1 MKRTNK
7 KGFTIVELVIVI
19 AVIAILA
26 AVLIPNI
33 SRLVKKA
40 NESSDIQAVRNMNT
54 FLAAEGATGD
64 VNSILDVYDIF
75 ADSGYNVDSYSPL
88 YSGRHFYY
96 DKQYN
101 QILYVET
108 KSGKV
113 LFPEERK
120 NDTVTSLQN
129 NNHDLFS
136 LSMEAPKGVEPAD
149 FSGENTETLSASVS
163 TPEEYAFMIAEYNK
177 GKSKN
182 LTLTLKSNIDM
193 MGTRCLIENATGTI
207 TIKSSGNE
215 TFTIKNVTSN
225 VELDSEIVHNA
236 QGTEADYYAGG
247 IVAKAS
253 NGSVIEIENVVF
265 ENINVKV
272 PTAGGVGVIVGQ
284 LLNSKATLINVTLK
298 NCSVIG
304 HRDVGALIGS
314 VQNSTNGV
322 TLEGTI
328 ALENVKVKTTGGR
341 SGLLVGKMVGTGSC
355 IKAESANI
363 STKESSLSIYEDS
376 ALEQKFATGD
386 AVPSNWTDV
395 KSKFMI
401 VGQDQII
408 YSFKGKNASGGKDY
422 SAYAFVKDALVV
434 IQNSNESENVAIKSI
449 DEFKKAS
456 TK

>member
-120 NDTVTSLQN
+120 NDTVTSLKN
-129 NNHDLFS
+129 DNHDLFS
-136 LSMEAPKGVEPAD
+136 LSMEAPKGVQPAD
-149 FSGENTETLSASVS
+149 FSGATTETLSASVS

-193 MGTRCLIENATGTI
+193 MGTRCLIEKANGTI
-207 TIKSSGNE
+207 TIKSDNNQ
-215 TFTIKNVTSN
+215 TYTIKNVTSN
-225 VELDSEIVHNA
+225 AELDSEIVHNA
-236 QGTEADYYAGG
+236 QGTEANYYAGG
-247 IVAKAS
+247 IIAKVES
-253 NGSVIEIENVVF
+253 GSKIEIANVVF

-272 PTAGGVGVIVGQ
+272 PTAGGVGIIIGQ
-284 LLNSKATLINVTLK
+284 LYGSEASMENVTVK

-314 VQNSTNGV
+314 VQNAKDAV
-322 TLEGTI
+322 TLKGKIT
-328 ALENVKVKTTGGR
+328 LENVKVKTTGGR
-341 SGLLVGKMVGTGSC
+341 SGLLVGKMVGGNSR
-355 IKAESANI
+355 ISAENATI

-376 ALEQKFATGD
+376 ALEQKFATGN
-386 AVPSNWTDV
+386 ALPSDWTVASSFLID
-395 KSKFMI
+395 
-401 VGQDQII
+401 GQDQII
-408 YSFKGKNASGGKDY
+408 YSFKGKNTSGGKDY

-434 IQNSNESENVAIKSI
+434 IQNSNGNKNVAIKSI
-449 DEFKKAS
+449 EDFKKAS
-456 TK
+456 VK

>member
-33 SRLVKKA
+33 SRLVQKA

-120 NDTVTSLQN
+120 NDTVTSLQS

-136 LSMEAPKGVEPAD
+136 LSMEAPKGVQPAD
-149 FSGENTETLSASVS
+149 FRGENTETLSASIS

-182 LTLTLKSNIDM
+182 LTLTLNSNIDM
-193 MGTRCLIENATGTI
+193 MGTRCLIEDATGTV
-207 TIKSSGNE
+207 TIQSSGNE
-215 TFTIKNVTSN
+215 TFIIKNVTSN

-247 IVAKAS
+247 IVAKVEKGG
-253 NGSVIEIENVVF
+253 NVVIENVAF

-284 LLNSKATLINVTLK
+284 LLDSSSTKLKNVTLK

-304 HRDVGALIGS
+304 HRDVGALFGS
-314 VQNSTNGV
+314 VQNGKGAII
-322 TLEGTI
+322 LEGTI

-341 SGLLVGKMVGTGSC
+341 SGLLVGKMVGNGSS
-355 IKAESANI
+355 ISAENATI

-395 KSKFMI
+395 KSDFMI

-434 IQNSNESENVAIKSI
+434 IQNGNGNVAIKSI

-456 TK
+456 VK

>member
-120 NDTVTSLQN
+120 NDTVTSLKN
-129 NNHDLFS
+129 DNHDLFS
-136 LSMEAPKGVEPAD
+136 LSMEAPEPKQPE
-149 FSGENTETLSASVS
+149 GNNYEENSSTSTITATVS
-163 TPEEYAFMIAEYNK
+163 SPEEYAFVIQEYNK
-177 GKSKN
+177 GKMKN
-182 LTLTLKSNIDM
+182 LELTLQKNLDL
-193 MGTRCLIENATGTI
+193 MGANCVIKEVVGGGTV
-207 TIKSSGNE
+207 TIKSPTTTS
-215 TFTIKNVTSN
+215 IVVKNVTANEEVEQGN
-225 VELDSEIVHNA
+225 VRNA
-236 QGTEADYYAGG
+236 QGIKADYYAGG
-247 IVAKAS
+247 LISVCKGIVK
-253 NGSVIEIENVVF
+253 IENVTF

-272 PTAGGVGVIVGQ
+272 PTAGQVGVLIGNVQGGT
-284 LLNSKATLINVTLK
+284 LELNNVTVK

-304 HRDVGALIGS
+304 HRDVGAIAGAA
-314 VQNSTNGV
+314 QNG
-322 TLEGTI
+322 GTI
-328 ALENVKVKTTGGR
+328 TLKNDITIENTKVKTTGGR
-341 SGLLVGKMVGTGSC
+341 SALIVGKLNDNSEITVENLNLKVNNSEM
-355 IKAESANI
+355 
-363 STKESSLSIYEDS
+363 SIYEDS
-376 ALEQKFATGD
+376 SLEQKF
-386 AVPSNWTDV
+386 SNSTDGWTV
-395 KSKFMI
+395 SNTVTI
-401 VGQDQII
+401 EGQDQYI
-408 YSFKGKNASGGKDY
+408 YSLKSTSGEKKY
-422 SAYAFVKDALVV
+422 VAYGYRADALVL
-434 IQNSNESENVAIKSI
+434 IDGNGETWKAITDLSSFI
-449 DEFKKAS
+449 TNGAKAN
-456 TK
+456 

>member
-1 MKRTNK
+1 
-7 KGFTIVELVIVI
+7 
-19 AVIAILA
+19 
-26 AVLIPNI
+26 
-33 SRLVKKA
+33 
-40 NESSDIQAVRNMNT
+40 
-54 FLAAEGATGD
+54 
-64 VNSILDVYDIF
+64 
-75 ADSGYNVDSYSPL
+75 
-88 YSGRHFYY
+88 
-96 DKQYN
+96 
-101 QILYVET
+101 
-108 KSGKV
+108 
-113 LFPEERK
+113 
-120 NDTVTSLQN
+120 
-129 NNHDLFS
+129 
-136 LSMEAPKGVEPAD
+136 MEAPKGVKPAN

-193 MGTRCLIENATGTI
+193 MGTRCLIEDATGTI
-207 TIKSSGNE
+207 TIKSNGNE

-247 IVAKAS
+247 IVAKV
-253 NGSVIEIENVVF
+253 NGGSVVIENVTF

-272 PTAGGVGVIVGQ
+272 PTAGGVGIIVGQ
-284 LLNSKATLINVTLK
+284 LLGSSSTRLKNVTLK

-314 VQNSTNGV
+314 IQNGKAAV
-322 TLEGTI
+322 TLEETI

-341 SGLLVGKMVGTGSC
+341 SGLLVGKMVGNGSS
-355 IKAESANI
+355 ISAKNATI

-376 ALEQKFATGD
+376 ALEQKFATGN
-386 AVPSNWTDV
+386 ALPSDWSVASSFLID
-395 KSKFMI
+395 
-401 VGQDQII
+401 GQDQII
-408 YSFKGKNASGGKDY
+408 YSFKGKNKSGGKDY

-449 DEFKKAS
+449 EEFKKAS